1 MADDIRK
8 VYGDARFVLR
18 KDTLENWQTENPVL
32 LEGEPSYVTDGED
45 NKKIKLGDGI
55 TPWNDLAYFSSGT
68 DVEVDQNY
76 NPESENAQSGK
87 AVAEAIRS
95 SVYYHT
101 EREEIG
107 VQHEDINTDYV
118 VGLYDALMAEY
129 PDNVEKI
136 SIQSDDGKFTNYVYE
151 ISTGEYCPTVKTV
164 YGTQFSADEHIKK
177 PKYLVLNAFHGNERK
192 TVFSTYRFIRDVLKG
207 HNVPKHFKEGAI
219 IQVMPVA
226 NPTGFNAFEYR
237 KPSGVDINHNF
248 DWNWE
253 EGKSS
258 GDYPASEPETQ
269 VITKWLTDNIDADLF
284 IDFHNNGMV
293 NENVAII
300 GTPNNDDTERVKE
313 IALRGINRVI
323 PFWRD
328 IIGYDSFVVPVM
340 GETSITDER
349 EEKDVIF
356 AYSVSGEIGGSAFN
370 YAQNVL
376 DIPSFVMETSSYYG
390 DYDEWEANETTYPA
404 ETIAM
409 GAEALGNI
417 LIEYFSE
424 TSEVIDMSD
433 VNDKL
438 DTILQGVS
446 FREVKGKL
454 VVNATTG
461 ADIIYANGTVDVAT
475 GDLIPVEGK
484 SSLRI
489 KLPIP
494 NGAKIVCIKA
504 DAETEAAIK
513 KTQTKYFIQATVD
526 FGHIGYFV
534 IENLYSHILWGYD
547 NSSSKWNYTLG
558 NSQCYNTDGFN
569 IGLPN
574 LKAGTY
580 DWVAY
585 YWND

>member
-1 MADDIRK
+1 MNYVEHLNLFGVEAMQIPCIRGNGAPTTATEGAVGCMYMDENSGEMYK
-8 VYGDARFVLR
+8 CTAVNDGVYTWVL
-18 KDTLENWQTENPVL
+18 TGAVL
-32 LEGEPSYVTDGED
+32 
-45 NKKIKLGDGI
+45 
-55 TPWNDLAYFSSGT
+55 
-68 DVEVDQNY
+68 
-76 NPESENAQSGK
+76 
-87 AVAEAIRS
+87 
-95 SVYYHT
+95 YYST

-107 VQHEDINTDYV
+107 VSHENINTDYIFS
-118 VGLYDALMAEY
+118 LYDALVEEY
-129 PDNVEKI
+129 PDNIRKI
-136 SIQSDDGKFTNYVYE
+136 TIKSDDESFTNYVYE

-177 PKYLVLNAFHGNERK
+177 PKYLVLNAFHGSERK

-207 HNVPKHFKEGAI
+207 HNVPQVFKEGAT
-219 IQVMPVA
+219 IQVLPVA
-226 NPTGFNAFEYR
+226 NPVGFNAFEYR
-237 KPSGVDINHNF
+237 KPNGVDINHNF
-248 DWNWE
+248 DWNWK

-258 GDYPASEPETQ
+258 GAYPASEPETQ
-269 VITKWLTDNIDADLF
+269 VITKWLNDNSDAELF

-300 GTPNNDDTERVKE
+300 GTLNNDDAERVKK
-313 IALRGINRVI
+313 IALRGIDRVI

-328 IIGYDSFVVPVM
+328 VIGYDSFVVPVM

-356 AYSVSGEIGGSAFN
+356 AYSVSAEVGGSAFS

-376 DIPSFVMETSSYYG
+376 GIPSFVMETSSYYG
-390 DYDEWEANETTYPA
+390 DYDEWKANETAYPA

-417 LIEYFSE
+417 LIELFE
-424 TSEVIDMSD
+424 TCEVVDMSE

-438 DTILQGVS
+438 DTILKDVS
-446 FREVKGKL
+446 FREVKGQL

-461 ADIIYANGTVDVAT
+461 ADIIYSDGTVDATT

-484 SSLRI
+484 SALRF

-494 NGAKIVCIKA
+494 NGARIVCIKA

-513 KTQTKYFIQATVD
+513 TTQTKYFVQATVD
-526 FGHIGYFV
+526 FSPIGYLML
-534 IENLYSHILWGYD
+534 ENVFPHTLWEYND
-547 NSSSKWNYTLG
+547 STSKGNYARG
-558 NSQCYNTDGFN
+558 ISYCYNTDGFN
-569 IGLPN
+569 IGSSR

-580 DWVAY
+580 NWTAY